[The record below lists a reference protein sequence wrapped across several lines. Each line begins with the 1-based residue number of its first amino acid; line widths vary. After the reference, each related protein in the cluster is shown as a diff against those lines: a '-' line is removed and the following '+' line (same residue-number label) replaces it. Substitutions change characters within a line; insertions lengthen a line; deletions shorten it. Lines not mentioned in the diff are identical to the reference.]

1 MENDLNR
8 PQNLIKEVNKI
19 ARQTKIVAGLF
30 IFIVFIVLMQALGFN
45 TNIFK
50 TKLAADK
57 KQDSLATNSVNLIK
71 DFKMAPYPDSE
82 EGKMAAYGEKLIKET
97 PKYLGP
103 NNKHGEVFSG
113 NNLACGSCHLN
124 GGTKEYAAPY
134 IGLSALFPI
143 YSGREGKVATIEE
156 RINGCFERSMNGK
169 KLPSESKEM
178 VAIVS
183 YIKHLSK
190 DVKVGGR
197 IEGQGFVKL
206 ETPDRKADLQHG
218 ESVFKTQ
225 CVSCHQANGLG
236 LPKKADEP
244 EEGYLYPPLWG
255 SDSFNDGA
263 GMGRMLTAAKFIKG
277 NMPLGASAD
286 APILSDEEA
295 YDVAAFINSF
305 ERPSK
310 ANKENDYPD
319 LSKKPKD
326 SPYPPFADKIPEEQ
340 HKYGPFN
347 F

>member
-1 MENDLNR
+1 MENNLN
-8 PQNLIKEVNKI
+8 QSKNLLKEVNKI
-19 ARQTKIVAGLF
+19 AKQTKIVAALF
-30 IFIVFIVLMQALGFN
+30 VFIVALIILQALGVN
-45 TNIFK
+45 TKIFHVK
-50 TKLAADK
+50 ADENNTENK
-57 KQDSLATNSVNLIK
+57 ADSNSLIHIK
-71 DFKMAPYPDSE
+71 DFKVAPFPDTE
-82 EGKMAAYGEKLIKET
+82 EGKMAALGEKLIIET

-103 NNKHGEVFSG
+103 NNKHGAVFTG

-143 YSGREGKVATIEE
+143 YSGREGKVATLEE

-169 KLPSESKEM
+169 KLPFESTEM
-178 VAIVS
+178 IAIVS

-197 IEGQGFVKL
+197 IEGQGFVELKA
-206 ETPDRKADLQHG
+206 PDRRADLQHG

-225 CVSCHQANGLG
+225 CVSCHQPNGLG
-236 LPKKADEP
+236 LPKKADAP
-244 EEGYLYPPLWG
+244 DEGYMYPPLWG

-277 NMPLGASAD
+277 NMPLGASAES
-286 APILSDEEA
+286 PILSDEEA
-295 YDVAAFINSF
+295 YDVAAYINSF

-310 ANKENDYPD
+310 VNKEKDYPD

-326 SPYPPFADKIPEEQ
+326 SPYPPFADNIPEEQ